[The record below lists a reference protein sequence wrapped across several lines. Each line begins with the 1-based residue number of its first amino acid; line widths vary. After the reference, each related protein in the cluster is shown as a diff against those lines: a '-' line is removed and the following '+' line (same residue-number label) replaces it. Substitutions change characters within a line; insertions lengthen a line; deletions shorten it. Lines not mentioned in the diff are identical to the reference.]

1 MLQASKSRRPA
12 IVFPAIALCGAAL
25 IGGMLAARGR
35 ARHDGEPLEDRIK
48 REAAIL
54 GLSTRNEGDDVVRAP
69 PNYPIP
75 IRRLPEA
82 GSHEAPLAAPAKPGA
97 PADANAVAR
106 DEAARTLEDVYSRTT
121 LLSRSGPLPS
131 SAATGLRSIAG
142 TLRNELA
149 TRTTDQATISG
160 PTCYRA
166 GCVLTLSTRDQAAFE
181 ATRASLLALVDY
193 DPRHRFGQ
201 GLTYVSSP
209 LPMPDGA
216 LETTVIIYDQPDP
229 RLAQLL
235 DRSAAPAPA
244 DSKP

>member
-1 MLQASKSRRPA
+1 MQAPKSRHPA
-12 IVFPAIALCGAAL
+12 IVLSAIALFGAAL

-35 ARHDGEPLEDRIK
+35 VRHDGEPIEDRVK
-48 REAAIL
+48 REAALL
-54 GLSTRNEGDDVVRAP
+54 GLSTGNDGDDVVRAP
-69 PNYPIP
+69 RNYPVATP
-75 IRRLPEA
+75 RRSDVRSDEA
-82 GSHEAPLAAPAKPGA
+82 RLAAPAKPGA
-97 PADANAVAR
+97 PADAKAVAR
-106 DEAARTLEDVYSRTT
+106 EEAARTSEDVLSRTT
-121 LLSRSGPLPS
+121 ALSRSGPLPS
-131 SAATGLRSIAG
+131 GAATGLRSIAG

-149 TRTTDQATISG
+149 TRVTDQATISG
-160 PTCYRA
+160 PTCYRG

-181 ATRASLLALVDY
+181 ATRASLLTLVDY

-216 LETTVIIYDQPDP
+216 LETTVIVYDQPDP
-229 RLAQLL
+229 GLAQLL